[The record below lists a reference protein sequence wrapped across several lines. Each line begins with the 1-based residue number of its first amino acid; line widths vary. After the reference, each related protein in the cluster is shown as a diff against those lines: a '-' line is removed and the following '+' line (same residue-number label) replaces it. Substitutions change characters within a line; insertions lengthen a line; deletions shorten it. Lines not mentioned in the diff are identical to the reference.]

1 MDRKRDHNDSSASD
15 DQADRKRDKKKN
27 KKEKKEKSHR
37 RDTVVRMLVYEGDVA
52 CFSLTLPPQQQLKDD
67 RANSSENQIGPDDF
81 YAKSSEFIVW
91 LKEHRG
97 VFLSSLSSSESHR
110 LFDKFAKRWNKF
122 SVGSLEKKYY
132 DGIAATDLAA
142 NERSKHV
149 WKFKVSA
156 DDEAK
161 LVEAKDSVASMTV
174 SATGLTST
182 TKKGD
187 RNAGPANSSGGGG
200 ASERR
205 DESHRGNSRFAP
217 PDGEDMDDEDRKR
230 YMSGMRKKE
239 AKSFESRKNADL
251 EDLAPKS
258 TGREAQIDKRKAIN
272 AYHKQER
279 DTDVAL
285 KDSDLMG
292 GGDSFAAHLER
303 EKKRKERMQER
314 RQPSTQQKEVFD
326 SRLQNYKAKE
336 DATMAMLRDL
346 AKKNQGNI

>member
-1 MDRKRDHNDSSASD
+1 MDRKRDHDESSASD
-15 DQADRKRDKKKN
+15 DQADRKRDKKKS

-37 RDTVVRMLVYEGDVA
+37 RDTE
-52 CFSLTLPPQQQLKDD
+52 DD

-81 YAKSSEFIVW
+81 YSKSSEFIVW

-110 LFDKFAKRWNKF
+110 LFDKFAKRWNK
-122 SVGSLEKKYY
+122 GSLEKKYY

-174 SATGLTST
+174 SATGLTAN
-182 TKKGD
+182 TKKD
-187 RNAGPANSSGGGG
+187 RNAGPSNNSAGG
-200 ASERR
+200 ALERR

-217 PDGEDMDDEDRKR
+217 PEGEDMDDEDRKR

-258 TGREAQIDKRKAIN
+258 TGREAQIDKRKAVN

>member
-1 MDRKRDHNDSSASD
+1 MDRKRDHDDSSASD
-15 DQADRKRDKKKN
+15 DQADRKRDKKKS

-37 RDTVVRMLVYEGDVA
+37 RDTA
-52 CFSLTLPPQQQLKDD
+52 DD

-110 LFDKFAKRWNKF
+110 LFDKFAKRWNK
-122 SVGSLEKKYY
+122 GSLEKKYY

-187 RNAGPANSSGGGG
+187 RNSGPANSSGGGG

-292 GGDSFAAHLER
+292 GGDSFAAHLQR

>member
-1 MDRKRDHNDSSASD
+1 MDRKRDHDDSSASD
-15 DQADRKRDKKKN
+15 DQGDRKRDKKKS

-37 RDTVVRMLVYEGDVA
+37 RDDEHD
-52 CFSLTLPPQQQLKDD
+52 S
-67 RANSSENQIGPDDF
+67 ANTSANQIGPDDF

-91 LKEHRG
+91 LKEYRG

-110 LFDKFAKRWNKF
+110 LFDKFVKRWNK
-122 SVGSLEKKYY
+122 GSLEKKYY

-174 SATGLTST
+174 SATGLTAT
-182 TKKGD
+182 TKRD
-187 RNAGPANSSGGGG
+187 RTAGPANNG

-205 DESHRGNSRFAP
+205 DESHRGGQGNSRFAP